1 MISRGDKGNFFTAHY
16 DWLAVGIGVLVL
28 ALGAVFYVMAL
39 GEEEAATVQDKM
51 SEVRRMKP
59 AETGVKAVDLSAY
72 QTASRLVKAPPVVA
86 EVSEKSESF
95 LASERRVMCKCKK
108 AISGDVKKFPKCPY
122 CGEQQ
127 QEELVVVLDA
137 DGDGMPDEWEKRFGL
152 NPANAADAD
161 EDADKDGFTNL
172 EEYKAKTDPTDAK
185 DHPDYLDSLKIVLP
199 LKETYLPFVF
209 TKATKIPTGWRCE
222 FFDPKKK
229 DVKRGNTGYFTATIG
244 EEIAKSG
251 FIVKSYE
258 QKSEKRE
265 KKGMKGMF
273 FNVDVSEVKLERKT
287 DGKSISL
294 VICSPKTFKPAP
306 VDVQATLVYER
317 GATKNFEV
325 VPGTEIDLNGT
336 KYRISEIK
344 AVGKGAKVTVEN
356 SLSTKKRVI
365 EALEQ

>member
-1 MISRGDKGNFFTAHY
+1 MSLRGNKENFFAAHY
-16 DWLAVGIGVLVL
+16 DWLAVGVGIL
-28 ALGAVFYVMAL
+28 ALAAGAVFYVMAL
-39 GEEEAATVQDKM
+39 GEEEAAAVQDNM
-51 SEVRRMKP
+51 AEVQRMKP
-59 AETGVKAVDLSAY
+59 SKTGVKDLDLSAY
-72 QTASRLVKAPPVVA
+72 ETASKLVTTPPTVH
-86 EVSEKSESF
+86 EVSVKTESF

-122 CGEQQ
+122 CGEK
-127 QEELVVVLDA
+127 QEEEAVVVIDA
-137 DGDGMPDEWEKRFGL
+137 DGDGMADDWEKRYGL

-161 EDADKDGFTNL
+161 ADADKDGFTNL
-172 EEYKAKTDPTDAK
+172 EEYKAKTDPTDPK

-199 LKETYLPFVF
+199 LKQTYLPFAF
-209 TKATKIPTGWRCE
+209 TKATKIPAGWRCE

-229 DVKRGNTGYFTATIG
+229 DVKRGNTGYVTATVG
-244 EEIAKSG
+244 EEIEKSG
-251 FIVKSYE
+251 YVVKSYE
-258 QKSEKRE
+258 QKAAKRE